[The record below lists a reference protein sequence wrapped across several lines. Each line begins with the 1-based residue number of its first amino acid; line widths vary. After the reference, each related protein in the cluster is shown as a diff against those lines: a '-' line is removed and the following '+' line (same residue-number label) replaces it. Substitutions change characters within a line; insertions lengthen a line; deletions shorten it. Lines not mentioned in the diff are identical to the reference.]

1 MNADDFHAL
10 YQVLSDPD
18 IMRDA
23 KVLAESGND
32 CASKFFRK
40 RDTMVRHNL
49 VTMYMVNGTS
59 VNIFQGSGFDMCDE
73 DKAVCKA

>member
-32 CASKFFRK
+32 CASKFEYHLLSLLDR
-40 RDTMVRHNL
+40 T
-49 VTMYMVNGTS
+49 
-59 VNIFQGSGFDMCDE
+59 GSN
-73 DKAVCKA
+73 

>member
-1 MNADDFHAL
+1 
-10 YQVLSDPD
+10 
-18 IMRDA
+18 
-23 KVLAESGND
+23 
-32 CASKFFRK
+32 
-40 RDTMVRHNL
+40 MVRHNL